1 MNNSSKQQH
10 GNPNI
15 KNNFKNGNKIIDK
28 KTNISNYKNNFN
40 QILKEINNDEKTKQ
54 ENRNRFFSPVISSRT
69 STNFQNSFKFKN
81 DSLNTSENLLHKKMF
96 NNNLN
101 QNNIFSYNYKIK
113 KGQKEKR
120 IEEDI
125 KSNYYFEL
133 KNFDKIQ
140 KIRDVMK
147 NIFLPNFIENI
158 FGDDII
164 SVISSIN
171 KIKNYLEKENK
182 NNVLKIE
189 EISDILLKV
198 LGYKLTINKSKSLI
212 IETLEFINTLLE
224 SYKQNKLFLTE
235 IESNILLNI
244 FVDALIY

>member
-101 QNNIFSYNYKIK
+101 QIRNFQFTNSFNIINKNHKEVNDNIFSYNYKIK

-198 LGYKLTINKSKSLI
+198 LGYKLTI
-212 IETLEFINTLLE
+212 
-224 SYKQNKLFLTE
+224 
-235 IESNILLNI
+235 
-244 FVDALIY
+244 

>member
-1 MNNSSKQQH
+1 
-10 GNPNI
+10 
-15 KNNFKNGNKIIDK
+15 
-28 KTNISNYKNNFN
+28 
-40 QILKEINNDEKTKQ
+40 
-54 ENRNRFFSPVISSRT
+54 
-69 STNFQNSFKFKN
+69 
-81 DSLNTSENLLHKKMF
+81 MF

-101 QNNIFSYNYKIK
+101 QIRNFQFTNSFNIINKNHKEVNDNIFSYNYKIK